1 VDVGVLRRWY
11 RDSNRGRAN
20 TESFLGLFRI
30 LSLEMWM
37 RAFAL

>member
-1 VDVGVLRRWY
+1 VAKLRDWY
-11 RDSNRGRAN
+11 RAPGAARAN

-37 RAFAL
+37 RAFQL

>member
-1 VDVGVLRRWY
+1 VDVDMLRRWY
-11 RDSNRGRAN
+11 HESANARAT